1 MSQPPPLVECVPN
14 FSEGRDSARIAQ
26 LTEVLKAVSGVRLLD
41 VDPGADTNRTV
52 VTFIGPPEA
61 VAEAAFRMTAR
72 AAQLIDMSTHRG
84 AHPRMGATD
93 VLPFV
98 PVSGVTMADCV
109 ALARQVGA
117 RIGAELGLP
126 VYLYEQAASRP
137 DRRNLADVR
146 RGEYEGL
153 AQKLTD
159 PAWAPDFGPATFNAK
174 SGATIVGAR
183 EFLIAYNITL
193 NSTDKNHATD
203 IAFELREKGRVAR
216 SGRTHP
222 YYFKG
227 EVMTY
232 AEGRFPCGNCEHI
245 ETTAAAIREHCLA
258 VHGYALDALLRLNE
272 LEPGALVGLKVHR
285 AGLFKA
291 CKAIGWYV
299 DDYQRA
305 QISINLTDY
314 TTTSPQ
320 MVLDA
325 ARRLATER
333 GLVVTGSE
341 IVGLMPYAALLGAG
355 RHYLRAQGRTAGL
368 PTLDVL
374 RAGVHSLGLADVQPF
389 DLEKKLLGLPEVASR
404 ALVSMTVRDLADEV
418 SRDTPAPGGG
428 SIAALA
434 GALGASLV
442 AMVANLTHGKASPPS
457 DAGSPPDPSNA
468 ADARDARLSD
478 LAERAQE
485 QKERLLSAVDDDTN
499 AFNDF
504 MAARRLPNASVAE
517 KAARKAAMQ
526 AGLKLAIDVPWR
538 AARAA
543 FKTLRL
549 AEAALAE
556 GNPASASDA
565 AVGAQMAFSGL
576 RGAVW
581 NVLINL
587 KDIEDAAYVAQ
598 MREDARG
605 LVADGQEILNRVS
618 AEMDAR
624 LSGK

>member
-1 MSQPPPLVECVPN
+1 MSTPLVKCVPN
-14 FSEGRDSARIAQ
+14 FSEGRDKARIQ
-26 LTEVLKAVSGVRLLD
+26 QIVDVLGGVAGVRLLD

-52 VTFIGPPEA
+52 VTFVGPPEA
-61 VAEAAFRMTAR
+61 VAEAAFRITAR
-72 AAQLIDMSTHRG
+72 AAQVIDMRTHRG

-98 PVSGVTMADCV
+98 PVSGVTMADCA

-117 RIGAELGLP
+117 RVGAELGIP
-126 VYLYEQAASRP
+126 VFLYEQAASRP
-137 DRRNLADVR
+137 ERRNLADVR

-153 AQKLTD
+153 AQKLTE
-159 PAWAPDFGPATFNAK
+159 PAWAPDFGPSAFNPK
-174 SGATIVGAR
+174 SGATIIGAR
-183 EFLIAYNITL
+183 EFLIAYNVTL

-216 SGRTHP
+216 RGRTTP
-222 YYFKG
+222 YYYKG
-227 EVMTY
+227 DVLTY
-232 AEGRFPCGNCEHI
+232 APGRFPCGQCDFDGA
-245 ETTAAAIREHCLA
+245 TADEIRQHTQA
-258 VHGYALDALLRLNE
+258 VHGYDLDELLRLND
-272 LEPGALVGLKVHR
+272 LTPGDLVGLKVHR

-299 DDYQRA
+299 DDYKRA
-305 QISINLTDY
+305 QISINLTNY
-314 TTTSPQ
+314 RITAPHA
-320 MVLDA
+320 VLDA
-325 ARRLATER
+325 ARRLAAER

-341 IVGLMPYAALLGAG
+341 IVGLLPYDALMASG

-368 PTLDVL
+368 PPVDVM
-374 RAGVHSLGLADVQPF
+374 RAAIHSLGLSDAQPF
-389 DLEKKLLGLPEVASR
+389 DPKTKILGAPEVNPR
-404 ALVSMTVRDLADEV
+404 ALVHMTVRDLADEV

-434 GALGASLV
+434 GALGAGLA
-442 AMVANLTHGKASPPS
+442 AMVANLTHGKAAGPGVSP
-457 DAGSPPDPSNA
+457 
-468 ADARDARLSD
+468 ADAEARDVRLSD

-485 QKERLLSAVDDDTN
+485 QKERLLTAVDADTD

-504 MAARRLPNASVAE
+504 LAARRLPAGTADE
-517 KAARKAAMQ
+517 KAARQAAMQ
-526 AGLKLAIDVPWR
+526 AGLKHAIEVPWG

-549 AEAALAE
+549 AEAALAD
-556 GNPASASDA
+556 GNPNSASDA

-587 KDIEDAAYVAQ
+587 KDIEDAGYVQ
-598 MREDARG
+598 KMRADARG
-605 LVADGQEILNRVS
+605 LIADGQVILDRVV
-618 AEMDAR
+618 AEMERR
-624 LSGK
+624 LSAGAG